1 MVADILSLVAVLSLV
16 APDRPDGS
24 AVISMVLPSPY
35 LVDTFVATAD
45 SVAVLL
51 LAPGQGFS
59 VATLAVLSLVPVQ
72 SLAVFCSSVA
82 CGSIGVLA
90 VEALA
95 VVSETLAHTFQMV
108 EPFPLE
114 LLVHRQRF

>member
-1 MVADILSLVAVLSLV
+1 M
-16 APDRPDGS
+16 R
-24 AVISMVLPSPY
+24 PSPY
-35 LVDTFVATAD
+35 LVDIFVVMPVATAYL
-45 SVAVLL
+45 VAVAG
-51 LAPGQGFS
+51 LA

-72 SLAVFCSSVA
+72 SLAVFCSSIA

-95 VVSETLAHTFQMV
+95 VVSETLAHTFQIV

-114 LLVHRQRF
+114 LLVHRKRF